1 MKIKK
6 KWIWNIIGFTPVILF
21 GFIGWI
27 LDGIFRI
34 RIWSIY
40 WFLGFFGAYISAV
53 FFACFVLKRTR
64 GERDEE
70 NKEDEENNE

>member
-1 MKIKK
+1 MEIKK
-6 KWIWNIIGFTPVILF
+6 KWIWNIIGFSPAILF

-27 LDGIFRI
+27 LDEFFRV

-40 WFLGFFGAYISAV
+40 WFLGFLGAYISVA

-64 GERDEE
+64 GEKDEE
-70 NKEDEENNE
+70 TKENNE